1 MKASIRVR
9 RLDKH
14 YVMTE
19 AKQGSVSLFQALRQ
33 GKRETVSRKIEA
45 LSDVSFEIHEGERVG
60 VIGRNGAGKTTLLS
74 ILAGVAEQ
82 TSGTVEIEGEVH
94 AMLTIGAVLRDQAT
108 GRENI
113 YLDGAVHGKSREE
126 IERRAQ
132 DIIDFAEIG
141 EFIDRPVHTYSS
153 GMKGRLSFA
162 MGAFIEPDILILDET
177 LAAGDVFYAEKA
189 MRRMK
194 EIASKGRI
202 VLMVSHSLETIVE
215 MCDRCLWLDQGRLI
229 MDGPPRRV
237 ADAYMAEVSQADE
250 AELQRKFEAGEPF
263 EPRPDAGAMRALE
276 IHQGGEP
283 RAATARAFEPL
294 TVRLGASLS
303 RCQGQPDLRIQI
315 TRVDGRM
322 IWRGSASTSLGR
334 ELPVEGA
341 VEVSITFDPFLLGAD
356 LYSLEATLVDAAGVI
371 DRRRR
376 AFEVVDEEGQF
387 GGKPLLFLSPLTSSR
402 PIPETAP

>member
-1 MKASIRVR
+1 MKASIRVH

-19 AKQGSVSLFQALRQ
+19 AKQGSISLLQALRH

-45 LSDVSFEIHEGERVG
+45 LSDVSFEISR
-60 VIGRNGAGKTTLLS
+60 GRARRGDRAQRRRQDHAALHPRRRRRANLRRP
-74 ILAGVAEQ
+74 
-82 TSGTVEIEGEVH
+82 VEIEGEVH

-189 MRRMK
+189 
-194 EIASKGRI
+194 I
-202 VLMVSHSLETIVE
+202 
-215 MCDRCLWLDQGRLI
+215 
-229 MDGPPRRV
+229 
-237 ADAYMAEVSQADE
+237 
-250 AELQRKFEAGEPF
+250 
-263 EPRPDAGAMRALE
+263 GA
-276 IHQGGEP
+276 
-283 RAATARAFEPL
+283 
-294 TVRLGASLS
+294 
-303 RCQGQPDLRIQI
+303 
-315 TRVDGRM
+315 
-322 IWRGSASTSLGR
+322 
-334 ELPVEGA
+334 
-341 VEVSITFDPFLLGAD
+341 
-356 LYSLEATLVDAAGVI
+356 
-371 DRRRR
+371 
-376 AFEVVDEEGQF
+376 
-387 GGKPLLFLSPLTSSR
+387 
-402 PIPETAP
+402 

>member
-1 MKASIRVR
+1 MKASIRVH

-19 AKQGSVSLFQALRQ
+19 AKQGSISLLQALRH

-45 LSDVSFEIHEGERVG
+45 LSDVSFEIREGERVG

-82 TSGTVEIEGEVH
+82 TSGAVEIEGEVH

-189 MRRMK
+189 IRRMK
-194 EIASKGRI
+194 DIASKGRI

-229 MDGPPRRV
+229 MDGPPRQV
-237 ADAYMAEVSQADE
+237 ADAYKTEVSQADE
-250 AELQRKFEAGEPF
+250 AELQRKFEAGRPF
-263 EPRPDAGAMRALE
+263 DPRPDAGVLRALSLY
-276 IHQGGEP
+276 QGSEP

-294 TVRLGASLS
+294 TVRVGASLS
-303 RCQGQPDLRIQI
+303 RCQGQPDLLIAI

-322 IWRGSASTSLGR
+322 IWRGSASTALG
-334 ELPVEGA
+334 LAPPVEGSLDI
-341 VEVSITFDPFLLGAD
+341 SIAFDPFLLGAD
-356 LYSLEATLVDAAGVI
+356 LYSLEATLIDAAGVI

-387 GGKPLLFLSPLTSSR
+387 GGKPLLFLPPLISSR